1 MARPNEQNQMV
12 MEKPDAYQNGNK
24 AFIELR
30 KVVKIY
36 KSAAGDYLAL
46 NDINIEVDAGEFV
59 AVIGKSGSGKSTLI
73 NMITGIDRPTS
84 GEVLVGDTAVNKL
97 SEDAMAKWRGRNLGI
112 VFQFFQLLPT
122 LSVVENIM
130 LPMDFC
136 NLYSL
141 KEREERAMSLLKM
154 VDLEDQANK
163 LPAALSGGQQQRVA
177 IARALANDPPM
188 VIADEPTGNLDSKMA
203 DAVFSLFENL
213 VSQGKTVVMVT
224 HDSSLAKQASRTILL
239 ADGEVVNEY
248 VARALPTLTPQQ
260 MIKVTHSLEPMTFQ
274 PGSSILQEGST
285 SDKFYIISQGQV
297 EVALKRP
304 NAPDIVV
311 ALFSPGQYFGEIE
324 LMRGGKTVATIKAAP
339 ETPVQLLALERE
351 PFFELLSESEE
362 TKKTIDQ
369 TAQLRLQ
376 ENVSSRESS

>member
-1 MARPNEQNQMV
+1 MAKPDSQNQMV
-12 MEKPDAYQNGNK
+12 IEKTEPYHNGNK
-24 AFIELR
+24 TLIELR

-36 KSAAGDYLAL
+36 KSAAGDYKAL
-46 NDINIEVDAGEFV
+46 KDIDIEVDAGEFV

-84 GEVLVGDTAVNKL
+84 GEVLVGDTAVHKL
-97 SEDAMAKWRGRNLGI
+97 SEDGMAKWRGRNLGI

-122 LSVVENIM
+122 LSVAENIM

-141 KEREERAMSLLKM
+141 RERQERAMSLLKM
-154 VDLEDQANK
+154 VELDDQAHK

-177 IARALANDPPM
+177 IARALANDPPV

-213 VSQGKTVVMVT
+213 VSKGKTVVMVT
-224 HDSSLAKQASRTILL
+224 HDSSLAKRASRTILL

-248 VARALPTLTPQQ
+248 VAMALPSLTPQQ
-260 MIKVTHSLEPMTFQ
+260 MIKVSHSLELMTFQ

-304 NAPDIVV
+304 GASDIVV
-311 ALFSPGQYFGEIE
+311 TRFLPGQYFGEIE
-324 LMRGGKTVATIKAAP
+324 LLRGGKTVATLRATP
-339 ETPVQLLALERE
+339 EMPVEVLTLERE

-369 TAQLRLQ
+369 IVKARLH
-376 ENVSSRESS
+376 ENVSSRRVR

>member
-1 MARPNEQNQMV
+1 MSKPEGQGPIM
-12 MEKPDAYQNGNK
+12 MEKTDSYHNGNK
-24 AFIELR
+24 ALIELR

-46 NDINIEVDAGEFV
+46 KDIDIEVDAGEFV

-84 GEVLVGDTAVNKL
+84 GEVLVGDTAVHKL
-97 SEDAMAKWRGRNLGI
+97 SEDGMAKWRGRNLGI

-122 LSVVENIM
+122 LSVAENIM

-154 VDLEDQANK
+154 VELEDQADK

-177 IARALANDPPM
+177 IARALANDPPV

-203 DAVFSLFENL
+203 DAVFGLFENL
-213 VSQGKTVVMVT
+213 VSKGKTVVMVT
-224 HDSSLAKQASRTILL
+224 HDSSLAKRATRTILL

-248 VARALPTLTPQQ
+248 VAMALPSLTPQQ
-260 MIKVTHSLEPMTFQ
+260 MIKVSHSLELITFQ

-285 SDKFYIISQGQV
+285 NDRFYIISQGQV
-297 EVALKRP
+297 DVALKRSG
-304 NAPDIVV
+304 AADIVV
-311 ALFSPGQYFGEIE
+311 ARFSPGQYFGEIE
-324 LMRGGKTVATIKAAP
+324 LMRGGRTAATIKATP
-339 ETPVQLLALERE
+339 EMPVEVLALERG
-351 PFFELLSESEE
+351 PFLELLSESKE
-362 TKKTIDQ
+362 TKNTINQ
-369 TAQLRLQ
+369 TVKARLQ
-376 ENVSSRESS
+376 ENVSSRRVD